1 MWHLGTRISG
11 VRSMHGLD
19 HLRDLFLNNDGIFLT
34 GILGSK
40 APAMLPC
47 DIATGQPHKLCGA
60 GSARP
65 YIQLTTEIRRLVLPY
80 KNALKINNMKIVRC
94 LDIAE

>member
-11 VRSMHGLD
+11 VRSMDGLD
-19 HLRDLFLNNDGIFLT
+19 HLRGLFLNNY

-40 APAMLPC
+40 TPC
-47 DIATGQPHKLCGA
+47 DIATEQPHK
-60 GSARP
+60 
-65 YIQLTTEIRRLVLPY
+65 LTTEIRKLVLPH
-80 KNALKINNMKIVRC
+80 KNALKINNLKIVRY